1 MEKMSLTRAGFSVPR
16 FCVIVLC
23 ALAAPLFSPAT
34 GSCLPPGGGSYS
46 LMDRYTDQKGT
57 AVNSTLNESLLRLDL
72 FQTVPGYGRLFLSTD
87 LSRTDPSDTDSTTSL
102 SRYQLGME
110 GFRLGRW
117 TSSLLTGD
125 TSVRFTSHEEG
136 FAGPASSLLFVKPF
150 LAPTFTTESGRFLN
164 ATYPDINFRGGLLNS
179 QTDRDNLLLF
189 GGRLSNIRGFQANEV
204 EVTDES
210 LVGAKWTHKWTSR
223 TYAGAGFIRT
233 TNQRWQAGDP
243 AGLTIDNS
251 IFLLD
256 GSCDLGNHLRL
267 VGEYRHNFF
276 TLNGTATNDWA
287 IKAGPVISFPNGRL
301 ELNYRRVGPNFQFV
315 GENLQAERDV
325 EGIFASFD
333 YKIHQHLS
341 IYSSFDWNRSNLENN
356 AAIPAVDTLTALLG
370 GYFFHPI
377 LPSLNVRFS
386 LTDRSSRVPTP
397 TLVEN
402 RDYSLYIELLKAF
415 KLATPYLRLQG
426 ELLNDSASPTNS
438 AKTGTATVGVRVT
451 PLSMLNFY
459 VEGEEQVRNA
469 DIGPTTTTFRTT
481 GGLSYTPLQNLSI
494 HADCEL
500 STIKDDSSAGTS
512 QKNRSFNGGVML
524 TLPRQ
529 YYVSSDIRYGSS
541 RLDAARS
548 TEASTLQFTINLTKR
563 FGWGRAG
570 GGLISGQEAGVAL
583 ADVGD
588 IEGYVYQDLNRNG
601 KRDTGEPG
609 LAKVTVLLEDNSKV
623 VTDRE
628 GRYRF
633 SNVAAGIHIVK
644 LNERELDANIN
655 LLANAN
661 QRVEV
666 KLRETTRVDYPVSY
680 SGSMKGKVLID
691 TNGNG
696 TADAADTPLPDILVY
711 LAGTSINTFSDSD
724 GNFDLENLLP
734 GRYEVRIDTTGL
746 PDGMKLVTPDKY
758 TVEVK
763 SGEEL
768 KDIFFL
774 IAMEKKEIR
783 KKVFGPQGATV
794 PGSTL
799 PVEGKKESSMRKA
812 ETVRQAA
819 ATAIKAQKGGAHR
832 EYRQKTPVK
841 NAVKSTM
848 APAFNTGGTNKSA
861 ASLAIPSTAAS
872 LLKPAGAG
880 ETGVVEVHFRPG
892 SVQLASG
899 KDMSYLLTVAKIF
912 NSLQDMQVAIEG
924 RADQT
929 GSTSLNRELGLKRAQ
944 AVAKILIKSGVP
956 REKIVRIRSFGHY
969 GLFCEELTKNCR
981 AKNRRVVIRFFR

>member
-1 MEKMSLTRAGFSVPR
+1 MGRMSLKRTGFSVSR
-16 FCVIVLC
+16 FCVMLLC

-46 LMDRYTDQKGT
+46 LMDRYTDQEGAT
-57 AVNSTLNESLLRLDL
+57 VTGTLNESLLRLDL

-87 LSRTDPSDTDSTTSL
+87 LSRTDPSDTESTTSL

-136 FAGPASSLLFVKPF
+136 FVGPAPSLLFTKPY

-210 LVGAKWTHKWTSR
+210 LVGAKWTHKWTSG

-233 TNQRWQAGDP
+233 TNQQWQAGNP

-267 VGEYRHNFF
+267 VGEYRQNFF

-287 IKAGPVISFPNGRL
+287 IKTGPMIFFPNGRL
-301 ELNYRRVGPNFQFV
+301 ELNYRRVGPNYQFV

-325 EGIFASFD
+325 EGVFASLD
-333 YKIHQHLS
+333 YKAHQHLS
-341 IYSSFDWNRSNLENN
+341 IYSSFDWNRSNLANST
-356 AAIPAVDTLTALLG
+356 AIPAVDTLTALIG
-370 GYFFHPI
+370 GYFSHPI
-377 LPSLNVRFS
+377 LPSLNLRFS
-386 LTDRSSRVPTP
+386 LTDRSSRVPLP
-397 TLVEN
+397 TLVES
-402 RDYSLYIELLKAF
+402 RDYSLYVEILKAF

-426 ELLNDSASPTNS
+426 ELLNDSASPLSS
-438 AKTGTATVGVRVT
+438 AKTGTATVGVRLT
-451 PLSMLNFY
+451 PLSMLNLY
-459 VEGEEQVRNA
+459 IEGEEQVRNA
-469 DIGPTTTTFRTT
+469 DIGPTTTAYRTT

-512 QKNRSFNGGVML
+512 QKNQSFNGGVMIA
-524 TLPRQ
+524 LPRQ
-529 YYVSSDIRYGSS
+529 YYVSSDVRYGSS

-570 GGLISGQEAGVAL
+570 GGLISGQGSGVAL

-588 IEGYVYQDLNRNG
+588 IEGFVYQDLNRNG

-609 LAKVTVLLEDNSKV
+609 LARVTVLLEDNRKV

-633 SNVAAGIHIVK
+633 SDVVAGIHVVK

-680 SGSMKGKVLID
+680 SGSMKGMVLID

-696 TADAADTPLPDILVY
+696 TADPADTPLPDILVY
-711 LAGTSINTFSDSD
+711 LADSNINTFSDTD
-724 GNFDLENLLP
+724 GNFALENLLP

-746 PDGMKLVTPDKY
+746 SAGMKLVTPDRY
-758 TVEVK
+758 TVEIK

-768 KDIFFL
+768 KDIIFL
-774 IAMEKKEIR
+774 IATEKKEIR
-783 KKVFGPQGATV
+783 KKVFGTGGATV
-794 PGSTL
+794 PGTTL
-799 PVEGKKESSMRKA
+799 PAKEKKESSVQKG

-819 ATAIKAQKGGAHR
+819 ATAVKAQKMKATR
-832 EYRQKTPVK
+832 EYRQKNPAK
-841 NAVKSTM
+841 NAVNSAT
-848 APAFNTGGTNKSA
+848 APAFNARDTNSA
-861 ASLAIPSTAAS
+861 AAPLTIPPTAAS
-872 LLKPAGAG
+872 LLKPVGAG
-880 ETGVVEVHFRPG
+880 ETGVVEVHFRQG

-899 KDMSYLLTVAKIF
+899 EDMASLLTVAKMF

-929 GSTSLNRELGLKRAQ
+929 GSASRNRELGLKRAE
-944 AVAKILIKSGVP
+944 AVARILIKSGVP

-969 GLFCEELTKNCR
+969 GLFCEELTKTCR
-981 AKNRRVVIRFFR
+981 AKNRRVVIRFFK